1 MISLRWPTT
10 KNSEWNKPFQEKIA
24 KRVSRIPTVELSSWA
39 IQAMNDLGRCIN
51 KYEESREAIYL
62 EEALVG
68 AEALHAVVDELH
80 KRSVVR

>member
-1 MISLRWPTT
+1 
-10 KNSEWNKPFQEKIA
+10 
-24 KRVSRIPTVELSSWA
+24 
-39 IQAMNDLGRCIN
+39 MNDLGRCIN